1 VRRLAVIA
9 GFMLLAA
16 AAVSPAFAQ
25 STRARL
31 DDLELR
37 MRQTEETLRGQALV
51 EMSQRLD
58 TLETDLRA
66 LRGDLEVLQKDND
79 DLRKRQQDLT
89 KDFAQRIAELESKM
103 TALQVAPP
111 APPQLSEATRP
122 ATESLAVGESAPLP
136 PAAAPATSTAPV
148 TSTAPSASAKPIA
161 TAAESPA
168 AAERPEVLY
177 GRAFDA
183 LKASK
188 FPEAITGMRDFLLKH
203 PAHPLA
209 DNAQYWLAQ
218 THYVTRDYGQAI
230 EAFAGFIAR
239 SPDSP
244 RVPDAL
250 LKKGISEFEV
260 GRSANARATLDE
272 VVRRFPQNDAARLAR
287 EQLAR
292 MR

>member
-1 VRRLAVIA
+1 VRRIAVIA
-9 GFMLLAA
+9 GFVVLASA
-16 AAVSPAFAQ
+16 VVSPAFAQ

-58 TLETDLRA
+58 TLESDLRG
-66 LRGDLEVLQKDND
+66 LRGDLEVLQKENE

-89 KDFAQRIAELESKM
+89 KDFARRIAELENKM
-103 TALQVAPP
+103 TALQAAPP
-111 APPQLSEATRP
+111 AAVEEPRP

-136 PAAAPATSTAPV
+136 PAAAPATSTVPAI
-148 TSTAPSASAKPIA
+148 STAPATSATPVA
-161 TAAESPA
+161 TAPEPPA
-168 AAERPEVLY
+168 AAERPELLY

-188 FPEAITGMRDFLLKH
+188 FPEALAGMRDFLLKH
-203 PAHPLA
+203 PSHPLA

-230 EAFAGFIAR
+230 DAFAAFIAR
-239 SPDSP
+239 SPDAS

-250 LKKGISEFEV
+250 LKKGISEFEL
-260 GRSANARATLDE
+260 GRTANARATLDE

>member
-1 VRRLAVIA
+1 MRRIAVIA
-9 GFMLLAA
+9 GFVVLASA
-16 AAVSPAFAQ
+16 VVSPAFAQ

-58 TLETDLRA
+58 TLESDLRG
-66 LRGDLEVLQKDND
+66 LRGDLEVLQKENE

-89 KDFAQRIAELESKM
+89 KDFALRIAELENKM
-103 TALQVAPP
+103 TALQAAAPP
-111 APPQLSEATRP
+111 AAVEEPRP

-136 PAAAPATSTAPV
+136 PAAAPATSTAAATSAAPRASTSPV
-148 TSTAPSASAKPIA
+148 VTAP
-161 TAAESPA
+161 ESPA

-188 FPEAITGMRDFLLKH
+188 FPEALAGMRDFLLKH
-203 PAHPLA
+203 PSHPLA

-230 EAFAGFIAR
+230 DAFAAFIAR
-239 SPDSP
+239 SPDAS

-250 LKKGISEFEV
+250 LKKGISEFEL
-260 GRSANARATLDE
+260 GRTANARATLDE

>member
-16 AAVSPAFAQ
+16 AAVSPACAQ

-89 KDFAQRIAELESKM
+89 KNFAQRIAELESKM

-136 PAAAPATSTAPV
+136 PAAAPA

>member
-1 VRRLAVIA
+1 VRRLAVVA

-16 AAVSPAFAQ
+16 AAASPAFAQ

-66 LRGDLEVLQKDND
+66 LRGDLEVLQKDNE
-79 DLRKRQQDLT
+79 DLRKRQQDLA
-89 KDFAQRIAELESKM
+89 KDFERRIAELESKL
-103 TALQVAPP
+103 TALQAAPP
-111 APPQLSEATRP
+111 APPQLSGATRP

-136 PAAAPATSTAPV
+136 PVAAPATSTAP
-148 TSTAPSASAKPIA
+148 SATAKPTA

-218 THYVTRDYGQAI
+218 THYVTRDYAQAI

-239 SPDSP
+239 SPDST

-250 LKKGISEFEV
+250 LKKGIGEFEL
-260 GRSANARATLDE
+260 GRSTNARATLDE
-272 VVRRFPQNDAARLAR
+272 VVRRFPQNDAARSAR

>member
-1 VRRLAVIA
+1 MRRIAVIA
-9 GFMLLAA
+9 GFVVLASA
-16 AAVSPAFAQ
+16 VVSPAFAQ

-58 TLETDLRA
+58 TLESDLRG
-66 LRGDLEVLQKDND
+66 LRGDLEVLQKENE

-89 KDFAQRIAELESKM
+89 KDFARRIAELENKM
-103 TALQVAPP
+103 TALQAAPP
-111 APPQLSEATRP
+111 AAVEEPRP

-136 PAAAPATSTAPV
+136 PAAAPATSTVPAI
-148 TSTAPSASAKPIA
+148 STAPATSATPVA
-161 TAAESPA
+161 TAPEPPA
-168 AAERPEVLY
+168 AAERPELLY

-188 FPEAITGMRDFLLKH
+188 FPEALAGMRDFLLKH
-203 PAHPLA
+203 PSHPLA

-230 EAFAGFIAR
+230 DAFAAFIAR
-239 SPDSP
+239 SPDAS

-250 LKKGISEFEV
+250 LKKGISEFEL
-260 GRSANARATLDE
+260 GRTANARATLDE

>member
-1 VRRLAVIA
+1 MKRIAVVV
-9 GFMLLAA
+9 GFLLLASA
-16 AAVSPAFAQ
+16 AGSPAFAQ

-58 TLETDLRA
+58 TLEADMRG
-66 LRGDLEVLQKDND
+66 LRGDLDVLQKDNEG
-79 DLRKRQQDLT
+79 LRQRQLDLT
-89 KDFAQRIAELESKM
+89 KDFERRIAEFENKL
-103 TALQVAPP
+103 TALQVAPSVAATAGPPVASSGVPP
-111 APPQLSEATRP
+111 ASPPVTEAARP

-136 PAAAPATSTAPV
+136 PLATPVAAPAAPV
-148 TSTAPSASAKPIA
+148 AV
-161 TAAESPA
+161 
-168 AAERPEVLY
+168 ERPEVLY

-183 LKASK
+183 LKGAK
-188 FPEAITGMRDFLLKH
+188 FPEAITGMRDFLVKH

-218 THYVTRDYGQAI
+218 THYVTRDYAQAI
-230 EAFAGFIAR
+230 EAFAAFIAR
-239 SPDSP
+239 SPDST
-244 RVPDAL
+244 RAPDAL
-250 LKKGISEFEV
+250 LKKGISEFEL
-260 GRSANARATLDE
+260 GRAANARATLE
-272 VVRRFPQNDAARLAR
+272 GVVRRFPQNDAARLAR

>member
-1 VRRLAVIA
+1 MRRIAVVV
-9 GFMLLAA
+9 GFVLFAVG
-16 AAVSPAFAQ
+16 AVSPAFAQ

-37 MRQTEETLRGQALV
+37 MRQTEEMLRGQALV

-58 TLETDLRA
+58 TLEADLRS
-66 LRGDLEVLQKDND
+66 LRGDLEVLQKDNES
-79 DLRKRQQDLT
+79 LRKRQLDLT
-89 KDFAQRIAELESKM
+89 KDFERRIADLESKM
-103 TALQVAPP
+103 TTLQASPP
-111 APPQLSEATRP
+111 ASLPASSAVSPPPASDAARP
-122 ATESLAVGESAPLP
+122 PTESLALGESAPLP
-136 PAAAPATSTAPV
+136 P
-148 TSTAPSASAKPIA
+148 I
-161 TAAESPA
+161 

-188 FPEAITGMRDFLLKH
+188 FPEAITGMRDFLVKH

-218 THYVTRDYGQAI
+218 THYVTRDYAQAI
-230 EAFAGFIAR
+230 EAFAAFVAR
-239 SPDSP
+239 SPDST

-250 LKKGISEFEV
+250 LKKGISEFEL
-260 GRSANARATLDE
+260 GRATDARATLDE